1 MEAPSSP
8 IRVALADDQELIR
21 MGLRMVLDV
30 HPDIEVVAEAENG
43 AEATR
48 LDPTAIDVI
57 LMDVRMPGLDGIAAT
72 EQIVGRPDAPRI
84 LVLTTFD
91 LDEYAFAA
99 IRAGASGFLLKD
111 ARPEELLSAIRSVH
125 SGDAALAPSV
135 TRKLM
140 ERFAGG
146 PVELAAQV
154 RQHDAV
160 ESTPNT
166 PDSVD
171 SGPQGADR
179 LRSVHQ
185 GLDTLT
191 PREREILVAI
201 AEGLSNDELAERFFL
216 SSSTIKTHIGRLLQ
230 KLDARDRVH
239 LVILAYESGLAPA

>member
-1 MEAPSSP
+1 MNDMEAASTP
-8 IRVALADDQELIR
+8 IRVAIADDQELIR

-48 LDPTAIDVI
+48 LDPAAIDVI

-140 ERFAGG
+140 QRFAGG
-146 PVELAAQV
+146 PAEPTVPSAQRSPVVSAPDDPTGNAPHVAALAA
-154 RQHDAV
+154 
-160 ESTPNT
+160 
-166 PDSVD
+166 
-171 SGPQGADR
+171 
-179 LRSVHQ
+179 
-185 GLDTLT
+185 LT
-191 PREREILVAI
+191 PREREILTAI

-216 SSSTIKTHIGRLLQ
+216 SSSTIKTHIGRLLH
-230 KLDARDRVH
+230 KLGARDRVH
-239 LVILAYESGLAPA
+239 LVILAYEAGLTGSA